1 MNDLYLNIDFL
12 IRLIVA
18 VICGGLIGFERGETK
33 HEAGLRTHILV
44 CLGAALIMVV
54 SEAVVREYEIKTE
67 IMRMG
72 AQIVSGIG
80 FLGAGSIIVDGNRI
94 RGITTAAG
102 IWTTACVGIAVGA
115 GYYVIGIFVVILML
129 VVMHSLKPLI
139 SKLRS
144 NSSKCTLSVK
154 LSDENDINT
163 LLLILSKHDI
173 GVNNL
178 KVIPNIEGKT
188 VEISMLPIEDI
199 DKRTLISEL
208 EMKISGF
215 ELNIT

>member
-1 MNDLYLNIDFL
+1 MYINIDFL
-12 IRLIVA
+12 IRLIAA

-115 GYYVIGIFVVILML
+115 GYYLIGFFVVVLML

-139 SKLRS
+139 NKVRN
-144 NSSKCTLSVK
+144 NSAKCTLSVK
-154 LSDENDINT
+154 LSSEGDINI
-163 LLLILSKHDI
+163 LLSVLAGHDI
-173 GVNNL
+173 GVNNI
-178 KVIPNIEGKT
+178 KVFPNAEGKT
-188 VEISMLPIEDI
+188 VEISMLPMEDI
-199 DKRTLISEL
+199 DKNIIISEL
-208 EMKISGF
+208 GSKINGF
-215 ELNIT
+215 ELTII

>member
-1 MNDLYLNIDFL
+1 MYINIDFL
-12 IRLIVA
+12 IRLVVS
-18 VICGGLIGFERGETK
+18 VICGGLIGFERGESK

-44 CLGAALIMVV
+44 CLGSALVMVV
-54 SEAVVREYEIKTE
+54 SEAVVREHSIESE

-102 IWTTACVGIAVGA
+102 IWTTACVGISVGA
-115 GYYVIGIFVVILML
+115 GYYLIGFFVVILML

-139 SKLRS
+139 NKFRS
-144 NSSKCTLSVK
+144 NNAKSTLSIK
-154 LSDENDINT
+154 LADENDINI
-163 LLLILSKHDI
+163 LLNILAKHDFA
-173 GVNNL
+173 VNNI
-178 KVIPNIEGKT
+178 KVFPNAEGKT

-199 DKRTLISEL
+199 DKRMIITEL
-208 EMKISGF
+208 GARISGF
-215 ELNIT
+215 ELSVI